1 MKVGFIEL
9 SNVGSK
15 LAGTLNRNNVT
26 TFINDL
32 DKSVAKNL
40 SKVAVNG

>member
-1 MKVGFIEL
+1 MKVGFIGL
-9 SNVGSK
+9 GNVGRK
-15 LAGTLNRNNVT
+15 LAGTLIRNNVT

-40 SKVAVNG
+40 SKLAVNG